1 MNQTPEW
8 RLVRIG
14 LLVAGALCVAALVI
28 VGITSRQKLFE
39 RKVEYYSLFPDAAG
53 LKEGSGVW
61 YQGVE
66 VGFITNI
73 AFSKDVDSQMVRV
86 YYKVTA
92 NLVPRIRSGTRA
104 SVRTLGLLGDKYL
117 ALYTPPD
124 TVNEPIIL
132 PGHEIPIDK
141 TVNLEVLGRG
151 AQDLIEN
158 TIELSKNI
166 NKLVELFVQGQGA
179 IPRLLNDPKLGHL
192 TIEHLNNIG
201 RSLDQISASI
211 ATGRGL
217 AGKMLSD
224 RAYGDQ
230 VASQLADS
238 VRRTDEILASI
249 QAGKGGAGALLAEK
263 GQGAQIV
270 ANLAKTSETLNK
282 VAASIDKPGTLGNKL
297 LLDDAYGEHLASNL
311 LSISDSLASIL
322 KKIDSGQGTL
332 GALIN
337 DRGVYDSLSAVAD
350 GINQSTIV
358 KWYLKRKA
366 EKAARHAKERAEQ
379 QGKDQKGTRP

>member
-28 VGITSRQKLFE
+28 VGITSRQKIFE
-39 RKVEYYSLFPDAAG
+39 RKVKYYSLFPDAAG
-53 LKEGSGVW
+53 LKDGSGVW

-66 VGFITNI
+66 VGFITQI
-73 AFSKDVDSQMVRV
+73 AFTKDVDSQMVRV
-86 YYKVTA
+86 NYKVSA

-117 ALYTPPD
+117 ALYTPAD
-124 TVNEPIIL
+124 TANEPIIL

-141 TVNLEVLGRG
+141 TVNLAALGRG

-158 TIELSKNI
+158 TIDLSKNI
-166 NKLVELFVQGQGA
+166 NKLVGLFVKGEGA
-179 IPRLLNDPKLGHL
+179 IPRLLNDPKLGRL
-192 TIEHLNNIG
+192 TIEHLNNISQ
-201 RSLDQISASI
+201 SLDRISTGVAS
-211 ATGRGL
+211 GRGL
-217 AGKMLSD
+217 AGKIISD

-230 VASQLADS
+230 VAGDLADS
-238 VRRTDEILASI
+238 VRRTNEILASI
-249 QAGKGGAGALLAEK
+249 QAGKGGAGAFVSENGKGEK
-263 GQGAQIV
+263 IV
-270 ANLAKTSETLNK
+270 ENLARTSETLQR
-282 VAASIDKPGTLGNKL
+282 VAASIDRPGTLGNKL
-297 LLDDAYGEHLASNL
+297 FLDDEYGEHLASNL

-337 DRGVYDSLSAVAD
+337 DRQVYDSLSAVAD
-350 GINQSTIV
+350 GINQSAIV

-366 EKAARHAKERAEQ
+366 KKAARHAKKVEERQ
-379 QGKDQKGTRP
+379 QKGTHQ